1 MIEQLTKE
9 QIDNYN
15 LFFNAIKSL
24 RASQGFYYRLFE
36 NIINLSEN
44 DLYEFIVDLPKFND
58 ALDVI
63 LYLE

>member
-15 LFFNAIKSL
+15 LFFNTIKSL

-36 NIINLSEN
+36 HIVNLSEN
-44 DLYEFIVDLPKFND
+44 DLYEFTVNLPKFND
-58 ALDVI
+58 ALDVM